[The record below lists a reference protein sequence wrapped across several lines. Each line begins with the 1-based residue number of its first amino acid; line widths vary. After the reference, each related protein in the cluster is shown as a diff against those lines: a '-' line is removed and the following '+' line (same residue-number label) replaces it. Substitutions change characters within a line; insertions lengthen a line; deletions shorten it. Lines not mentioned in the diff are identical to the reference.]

1 MAKLEV
7 NVTVEKTLVHD
18 LIKEFAKSVF
28 DQHGIRIDS
37 VSIEWI
43 DVSVMSKKDFIVK
56 ETRAITA
63 GF

>member
-7 NVTVEKTLVHD
+7 KICAEKVLVHD
-18 LIKEFAKSVF
+18 LIKDFAKSVF

-37 VSIEWI
+37 VSIDWI
-43 DVSVMSKKDFIVK
+43 DQSTFDKTDFIVR
-56 ETRAITA
+56 ETKAVTT